1 MRWAMSRVLV
11 VDDVESNL
19 YLLEKLL
26 AGYGHEVSRAIHG
39 LQALEL
45 ARKSPPDLVISDILM
60 PVMDG
65 FTLCREW
72 RRDERLKDIPFV
84 FYTATYTDP
93 KDERFA
99 LELGANR
106 FIVKPTDPAQFM
118 EILREVLRQH
128 RYGALVPSPAD
139 SQPDEVFLREYN
151 EALVRK
157 LEDKLQQLD
166 QLHRALEESY
176 RKLDRILLQT
186 VNALA
191 SAMTQRDA
199 YTAAHQQRCANLAV
213 AIAGQLGVPE
223 HQIDGLRVAALLHDI
238 GKLAIPAEVL
248 VKPKALSEIE
258 WALIRSHVESGYEI
272 VRKIDFPW
280 PVADIVLQHHER
292 LDGSGYPRG
301 LSAAQILPESRI
313 LAVADVVEAMMSH
326 RPYRPARRLE
336 QTLEE
341 ILQNRSRLYDAD
353 VVDAC
358 HRLASSQSLP
368 L

>member
-1 MRWAMSRVLV
+1 MSRVLV
-11 VDDVESNL
+11 VDDNESNL

-26 AGYGHEVSRAIHG
+26 TGYGHEVTCAAHG

-45 ARKSPPDLVISDILM
+45 ARGSRPDLVISDILM

-65 FTLCREW
+65 FAFCREW
-72 RRDERLKDIPFV
+72 RRDERLQEIPFV

-93 KDERFA
+93 KDEAFA
-99 LELGANR
+99 LELGADR
-106 FIVKPTDPAQFM
+106 FIVKPTDPIQFM

-128 RYGALVPSPAD
+128 RYGALATGQPTR
-139 SQPDEVFLREYN
+139 QPDEVFLREYN
-151 EALVRK
+151 EALIRK
-157 LEDKLQQLD
+157 LEDKLEQLD
-166 QLHRALEESY
+166 HLHRALEESY
-176 RKLDRILLQT
+176 EKLDQILLQT

-199 YTAAHQQRCANLAV
+199 YTAAHQQRCASLAV
-213 AIAGQLGVPE
+213 AIAEKLGATE
-223 HQIDGLRVAALLHDI
+223 HQTSGIRVAALLHDI
-238 GKLAIPAEVL
+238 GKLAIPSEVL
-248 VKPKALSEIE
+248 VKPKALSDIE
-258 WALIRSHVESGYEI
+258 WAMMRGHVEAGYEI
-272 VRKIDFPW
+272 IRKIDFPW
-280 PVADIVLQHHER
+280 PVADIVRQHHER

-301 LSAAQILPESRI
+301 LAAPQILRESRI

-341 ILQNRSRLYDAD
+341 ILQNRSKLYDAD

-358 HRLASSQSLP
+358 YQLASSQSLP
-368 L
+368 F

>member
-1 MRWAMSRVLV
+1 MSRVLV

-19 YLLEKLL
+19 YLLERLL
-26 AGYGHEVSRAIHG
+26 TGYGHEVSRAAHG
-39 LQALEL
+39 AQALER
-45 ARKSPPDLVISDILM
+45 ARESPPDLVISDILM

-65 FTLCREW
+65 FSLCREW
-72 RRDERLKDIPFV
+72 RRDERLRDIPFV

-93 KDERFA
+93 KDESFA
-99 LELGANR
+99 LELGADR
-106 FIVKPTDPAQFM
+106 FIVKPTDPTQFM

-128 RYGALVPSPAD
+128 RYGALAASPPPT
-139 SQPDEVFLREYN
+139 QPEEVFLREYN

-157 LEDKLQQLD
+157 LEDKLEQLD
-166 QLHRALEESY
+166 QLHKALEESF

-199 YTAAHQQRCANLAV
+199 YTAAHQQRCASLAV
-213 AIAGQLGVPE
+213 AIAGQLGYSE
-223 HQIDGLRVAALLHDI
+223 HQISGLRVAALLHDI
-238 GKLAIPAEVL
+238 GKLGIPAEVL
-248 VKPKALSEIE
+248 VKPKALTAIE
-258 WALIRSHVESGYEI
+258 WALIRSHVDAGYEI
-272 VRKIDFPW
+272 VRRIEFPW
-280 PVADIVLQHHER
+280 PVADMVLQHHER

-301 LSAAQILPESRI
+301 LSAPQILPESRI
-313 LAVADVVEAMMSH
+313 LAVADVVEAMTSH

-341 ILQNRSRLYDAD
+341 ILQNRSKLYDPD